1 MAANNS
7 VNLVGR
13 FTRDPELQKT
23 TSGLSVVNFTLA
35 VDRSSKD
42 KGCNFINCTAY
53 QKNAENICLYCAKGK
68 MIAVEGS
75 IEVQSYKDNAGNN
88 RSKVFVNVVSSKFL
102 QGRDDQTQPNTHV
115 QNAYNQAA
123 YSNQNQNTHVEFEY
137 PSEDVYVNQD
147 DLPF

>member
-7 VNLVGR
+7 VNIIGR
-13 FTRDPELQKT
+13 FTKDPELQKT

-35 VDRSSKD
+35 VDRASKD

-68 MIAVEGS
+68 LIAVEGS
-75 IEVQSYKDNAGNN
+75 VEVQSYKDNSGNN
-88 RSKVFVNVVSSKFL
+88 RSKLFVNVVSAKFL
-102 QGRDDQTQPNTHV
+102 QGRDDQAQSATQAT
-115 QNAYNQAA
+115 AYNQSA
-123 YSNQNQNTHVEFEY
+123 YSNQNHITQVEY
-137 PSEDVYVNQD
+137 PSEDVYVNPD